1 MGSYESTSPEQ
12 GSKGF
17 VFSDKQL
24 QQYLS
29 HTWGSALGHRGTPSV
44 ESIRSMIKENPISTI
59 SKMQV
64 LHVSSIP
71 WGNVALHYSPHR
83 SLSLSPTA
91 LLNKMCVRGL
101 GGYCM
106 ETNLLFST
114 VLRTLRIR
122 HYLTGARI
130 SNIVDMNGG
139 DPLGFIGWEHMVIIA
154 TFNGKN
160 HLIDVG
166 FSNYGAQQPVPIE
179 HGVEITGVPG
189 LRGRLV
195 YEELAESNM
204 VPKQKMWIYQTCND
218 SHPQW
223 ANGYCFD
230 PSMEFF
236 ERDFV
241 NFNYRTHKDPQ
252 SWFTWRLVVTKVL
265 LDSEGGV
272 NGTLQLVGGNL
283 SRRVGGGATEVIKD
297 CVTEEDRV
305 AALSEH
311 FGINLLEEEKEGIRS
326 SVTQLVPPPQH

>member
-1 MGSYESTSPEQ
+1 MGSYESPNPKQ

-17 VFSDKQL
+17 EFSDKQL

-29 HTWGSALGHRGTPSV
+29 HTWGSALGSKGTPSV
-44 ESIRSMIKENPISTI
+44 ESLRSMIKENPISTI
-59 SKMQV
+59 AQLQV
-64 LHVSSIP
+64 HHVSSIP

-106 ETNLLFST
+106 ETNLLFSA
-114 VLRTLRIR
+114 VLHTLGIQ

-139 DPLGFIGWEHMVIIA
+139 DPHGFIGWEHMVIIA
-154 TFNGKN
+154 TLESKP

-166 FSNYGAQQPVPIE
+166 FSNYGAQKPIPIE
-179 HGVEITGVPG
+179 ENFETTGVPG
-189 LRGRLV
+189 LKARLV
-195 YEELAESNM
+195 YQELAESNM
-204 VPKQKMWIYQTCND
+204 VPKQKMWMYQTSND
-218 SHPQW
+218 AHPQW

-236 ERDFV
+236 ERDFA
-241 NFNYRTHKDPQ
+241 NFNYRTHKDPR
-252 SWFTWRLVVTKVL
+252 SWFTYRLVVTKVL
-265 LDSEGGV
+265 LNAAGGV
-272 NGTLQLVGGNL
+272 DGTLQLVGGNL
-283 SRRVGGGATEVIKD
+283 TQRVAGGATEVLRD
-297 CVTEEDRV
+297 CQTEQDRV
-305 AALSEH
+305 QVLSEY
-311 FGINLLEEEKEGIRS
+311 FGIDLLDEEKEAIKG